1 MSDWNIAAKSKEEQ
15 DKVNVDLSASDVTFK
30 ECRNSC
36 AIRFFN
42 LAMDVQPQHINDSLY
57 K

>member
-1 MSDWNIAAKSKEEQ
+1 MSGHNIAAKSEEEQ